1 MKKKFLILAFFGIM
15 SSCFCQEIY
24 YEVKADTG
32 LFENDGYCLFK
43 RDVQE
48 QRDMIRMMKKGE
60 KVKYTFGDDC
70 SLAGFVDDD
79 PSYIVVTDQNDIKGK
94 VIFDDLFLPSND
106 SLPDKIK
113 NEGWISAYYY
123 EILSGAKSLFECEPY
138 WKNEWHTS
146 AGEELHEDVRAS
158 SLRISDNAIRMEGY
172 DKSLVYFL
180 ITSVKRLPECIE
192 VTAIPEIWRL
202 YSKDIFLNKFK
213 QVDICTLIIKEDG
226 DYFDMY
232 LDNPTGTPI
241 MTFAIGDRMKVID
254 KLESIVLGE
263 KIDLNDIIFPRHAD
277 GTCDYDNANVSTTTV
292 SDGSPDTSTEESVIS
307 KPAPDL
313 GKTATV
319 TENLR
324 LRTAD
329 KTMAKVVTTLAAGT
343 RVKVLAPG
351 REDTID
357 GIASSWAQ
365 VEVLGGAKNKDGN
378 AIESGTKGWLF
389 GGYLSEAESAESEMA
404 NEEASTA
411 KEPSALPIVPVAA
424 GGAVLAVLLAVIL
437 FAVKKKKYEKK

>member
-48 QRDMIRMMKKGE
+48 QRGMIRMMKKGE
-60 KVKYTFGDDC
+60 NVKYTFGDDC

-79 PSYIVVTDQNDIKGK
+79 PSYIVVTDQNGIKGK
-94 VIFDDLFLPSND
+94 VVFDDLFLPSND
-106 SLPDKIK
+106 SMPDKIK

-180 ITSVKRLPECIE
+180 ITSVKRLPKCIE

-213 QVDICTLIIKEDG
+213 QVNICTLIIKEDG

-263 KIDLNDIIFPRHAD
+263 KIDLTDIIFPRHAD
-277 GTCDYDNANVSTTTV
+277 GMCDYDANGNATAVAS
-292 SDGSPDTSTEESVIS
+292 GILDTSAEKAAIL
-307 KPAPDL
+307 KPALDM
-313 GKTATV
+313 GKTALV
-319 TENLR
+319 TESLR
-324 LRTAD
+324 LRTSDQTTSQVIA
-329 KTMAKVVTTLAAGT
+329 TLAAGT
-343 RVKVLAPG
+343 RVKVLAHG

-357 GIASSWAQ
+357 GIASSWVQ
-365 VEVLGGAKNKDGN
+365 VSVLDGAKDKDGN
-378 AIESGTKGWLF
+378 AIEAGTVGWLF
-389 GGYLSEAESAESEMA
+389 GGYLSEVESTESERA
-404 NEEASTA
+404 NKEADA
-411 KEPSALPIVPVAA
+411 KESSSLPIVPIAA
-424 GGAVLAVLLAVIL
+424 GGAVLAVLLAVVIL
-437 FAVKKKKYEKK
+437 AVKKRISDNR